1 MSFWRIAWKNL
12 LERRVASFLTALSMA
27 LGVAAMV
34 CVLVTHAVTVRQFS
48 GDAQGYNLIVGGKG
62 GDLQLVLSTV
72 FHLGRPL
79 FPIPYADYRK
89 FVDGPYASLTTVA
102 IPYCLGDSFDPRPSA
117 EGPSGRLFRVV
128 ATTPDLFDKVA
139 YGANS
144 DGSAERYTFREGRN
158 FRSDRP
164 FEAVLGSVV
173 AAQGGLQVGDKI
185 NPTHGISGEGDK
197 HDEFVVVGVL
207 DPTGTANDRAV
218 FVNIEGFYLL
228 EGHALSP
235 KAATEAAAAQS
246 GAAVPKSTGAPKGV
260 LPPDRLFDNQGEPLT
275 PLPEPQRE
283 VTSILVLCDNV
294 LGPTVLSTKI
304 NKDSTQALQAVAP
317 ALVVTSLLEG
327 IVGPMQIV
335 LLVLTILV
343 IVVAAIGVLVSIY
356 NSMAERA
363 HDIAVMRSLGASR
376 TAVMVIILT
385 EAVLLAVGGGVL
397 GVFLGHGLVAL
408 AAPYIEAQTGVRLSF
423 FDIDPWEVV
432 IVPGLVALAALAGL
446 IPAAAAYRTDV
457 ARALAGAR

>member
-1 MSFWRIAWKNL
+1 MSFWKIAWKNL

-34 CVLVTHAVTVRQFS
+34 CVLVVHAVTVRQFS

-72 FHLGRPL
+72 YHLGRPL

-89 FVDGPYASLTTVA
+89 FTDGPYASLTTVA
-102 IPYCLGDSFDPRPSA
+102 VPYCLGDSFDPRPSA
-117 EGPSGRLFRVV
+117 DGPSGRLFRVV
-128 ATTPDLFDKVA
+128 ATTPDLFDKVE
-139 YGANS
+139 YGTNS
-144 DGSAERYTFREGRN
+144 DGSPRKYTFREGRN
-158 FRSDRP
+158 FRTDHA
-164 FEAVLGSVV
+164 FEGVVGSVV
-173 AAQGGLQVGDKI
+173 AAQAGLKAGDTI

-197 HDEFVVVGVL
+197 HDEFIVVGVL
-207 DPTGTANDRAV
+207 TPTGTANDRAV

-235 KAATEAAAAQS
+235 KAITQRAEVATESPMAKAA
-246 GAAVPKSTGAPKGV
+246 GAPKGT
-260 LPPDRLFDNQGEPLT
+260 LPPATLYDNDDQPIA
-275 PLPEPQRE
+275 PLPEAQRE
-283 VTSILVLCDNV
+283 VTSILILCDNV

-304 NKDSTQALQAVAP
+304 NKDATQALQAVAP

-327 IVGPMQIV
+327 IVGPLQVV

-376 TAVMVIILT
+376 TAVMLIVLS
-385 EAVLLAVGGGVL
+385 EAVLLAVAGGLLGVL
-397 GVFLGHGLVAL
+397 LGHGLVAL
-408 AAPYIEAQTGVRLSF
+408 AAPYVEGQTGVRLAF
-423 FDIDPWEVV
+423 WDVDPWEVV
-432 IVPGLVALAALAGL
+432 VVPGLVALAALAGL
-446 IPAAAAYRTDV
+446 IPALAAYRTDV
-457 ARALAGAR
+457 AKALAGAR